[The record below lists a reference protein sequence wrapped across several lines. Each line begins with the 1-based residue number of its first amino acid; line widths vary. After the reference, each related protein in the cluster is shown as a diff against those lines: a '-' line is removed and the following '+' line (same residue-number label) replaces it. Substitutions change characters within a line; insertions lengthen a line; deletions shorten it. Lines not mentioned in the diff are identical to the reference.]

1 MKVDVK
7 RIQNDIET
15 LATFNETPG
24 CGVTRSSYTK
34 EDKMAKEYLIS
45 EMEKIGL
52 TVYEDGMST
61 LFGRREGKLKDAPC
75 VMLGSH
81 YDTVYQAGAFDGV
94 AGSVAALEV
103 MRVLHA

>member
-1 MKVDVK
+1 MIWLLKGVLDMKVDVK

-52 TVYEDGMST
+52 TVYEHVNIIWAS
-61 LFGRREGKLKDAPC
+61 
-75 VMLGSH
+75 
-81 YDTVYQAGAFDGV
+81 
-94 AGSVAALEV
+94 
-103 MRVLHA
+103 

>member
-1 MKVDVK
+1 MIWLLKGVLDMKVDVK

-52 TVYEDGMST
+52 TVYEDGNIIWAS
-61 LFGRREGKLKDAPC
+61 
-75 VMLGSH
+75 
-81 YDTVYQAGAFDGV
+81 
-94 AGSVAALEV
+94 
-103 MRVLHA
+103 

>member
-61 LFGRREGKLKDAPC
+61 LFGE
-75 VMLGSH
+75 LGE
-81 YDTVYQAGAFDGV
+81 DLNCANIII
-94 AGSVAALEV
+94 L
-103 MRVLHA
+103 

>member
-1 MKVDVK
+1 MKVDVS
-7 RIQNDIET
+7 RIQKDIET

-45 EMEKIGL
+45 EMQKIGL
-52 TVYEDGMST
+52 TIYEDGMST

-81 YDTVYQAGAFDGV
+81 
-94 AGSVAALEV
+94 
-103 MRVLHA
+103 

>member
-45 EMEKIGL
+45 EMEKL
-52 TVYEDGMST
+52 DW
-61 LFGRREGKLKDAPC
+61 LFMKMAC
-75 VMLGSH
+75 QH
-81 YDTVYQAGAFDGV
+81 YLDVV
-94 AGSVAALEV
+94 KVN
-103 MRVLHA
+103 